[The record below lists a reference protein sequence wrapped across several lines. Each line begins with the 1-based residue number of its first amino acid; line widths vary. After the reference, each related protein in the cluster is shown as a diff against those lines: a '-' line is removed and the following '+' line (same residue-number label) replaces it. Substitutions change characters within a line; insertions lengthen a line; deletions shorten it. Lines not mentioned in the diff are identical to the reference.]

1 MPKVNQKYQI
11 SPSYNTV
18 GNTISIAGFMGIKQ
32 ESKSD
37 NSNNTVNNAE
47 ERK

>member
-11 SPSYNTV
+11 SPSYNN
-18 GNTISIAGFMGIKQ
+18 GGAISIAGFMGIKQ

-47 ERK
+47 EKK